1 MPLCRYAGL
10 RRDLADAST
19 VFRALVAIALAVG
32 MIASLGGCEKTRQ
45 AFGMTKSAPD
55 EFAVVTSAP
64 LVIPPDYGLR
74 PPTPGARRPQEAST
88 RSEARGILLRSG
100 SSGRQGGPGGK
111 APSQGEVSLLSK
123 AGAGN
128 ADPSIRDK
136 VSRESS
142 VLAESDT
149 NFMTRLMFWQ
159 EEEPPGT
166 ILDADKESRRIREN
180 AALGDMPVKGT
191 TPVIERREKGFL
203 EGIFN

>member
-1 MPLCRYAGL
+1 MKNSSAIV
-10 RRDLADAST
+10 T
-19 VFRALVAIALAVG
+19 ALVAIGL
-32 MIASLGGCEKTRQ
+32 IASLGGCEQARQ
-45 AFGMTKSAPD
+45 AFGMQKSAPD
-55 EFAVVTSAP
+55 EFAVVTRAP

-74 PPTPGARRPQEAST
+74 PPTPGAQRPQEAST
-88 RSEARGILLRSG
+88 KDEARNILLRSG
-100 SSGRQGGPGGK
+100 QSGVQTEPAGK
-111 APSQGEVSLLSK
+111 APSRGEVALLGK

-142 VLAESDT
+142 VLAESDN

-159 EEEPPGT
+159 DEELPGT

-180 AALGDMPVKGT
+180 AALGDASIKGT
-191 TPVIERREKGFL
+191 TPVIERKEKGFL